1 MITKIEIDGF
11 KSFEKFSLLLQ
22 PFSAIV
28 GINASGKSNLFDA
41 IKLISLLAQ
50 TDVLSAMGQM
60 RGKPG
65 ELFRVTADGIQREMH
80 LAVEVA
86 LNRRGS
92 DSFGSAFELR
102 AQRIRYELT
111 LELRIGRNGNPTAI
125 YVAEEK
131 CFPIAKRMET
141 HAVLKQRKLQYSR
154 RTALIETIFGIDNNP
169 RAIVVKQDGYT
180 NRGATRRG
188 RPTWL
193 PASEATRTALST
205 ITTAEFPHLYALRE
219 MLASIKFLEINPSA
233 ARRPS
238 DRFAEK
244 FLKSDASN
252 LAAALASLKHETS
265 EDYRPSGALSDISM
279 DLSSLIPSV
288 KEVIVDD
295 DSIGNEYS
303 FRIVTNDDVSFS
315 SRVVSDGTLRL
326 LALLT
331 IIDDPRSHGVLCF
344 EEPEN
349 GVHEGRIEA
358 LVSLLRMAA
367 FQFDSSD
374 ELFQVIINTHSPA
387 VMAALHDSEIVAAD
401 LVRSSDPEKNTSSL
415 RTRMRTGLVSDQ
427 LDLEQN
433 LTRSELERLLRH
445 QPGHA

>member
-41 IKLISLLAQ
+41 IKLISLLSQ
-50 TDVLSAMGQM
+50 TDVLSAMGQL

-65 ELFRVTADGIQREMH
+65 ELFRNTSDGIQREMR

-92 DSFGSAFELR
+92 DSFGSRFELR
-102 AQRIRYELT
+102 AQRLRYELG
-111 LELRIGRNGNPTAI
+111 LELRIGRNGNPTAV

-131 CFPIAKRMET
+131 CFPISKKSET
-141 HAVLKQRKLQYSR
+141 HDYLKAKKLHYLRK
-154 RTALIETIFGIDNNP
+154 ADLIETVFDSDNGP
-169 RAIVVKQDGYT
+169 RAILVKQDGYT
-180 NRGATRRG
+180 KRGATRRG

-219 MLASIKFLEINPSA
+219 MLASIKFLEINPTA

-244 FLKSDASN
+244 LLRPDASN
-252 LAAALASLKHETS
+252 LAAALANLKQETAQ
-265 EDYRPSGALSDISM
+265 DYRPSGALAEISM
-279 DLSSLIPSV
+279 DLASLIPSV
-288 KEVIVDD
+288 REVIVED

-303 FRIVTNDDVSFS
+303 FKIITGDDVSFS
-315 SRVVSDGTLRL
+315 SRVISDGTLRL

-331 IIDDPRSHGVLCF
+331 VLDDPRSRGVLCF

-358 LVSLLRMAA
+358 LVSLLRAA
-367 FQFDSSD
+367 TSQFNSTEDF
-374 ELFQVIINTHSPA
+374 FQVMINTHSPA
-387 VMAALHDSEIVAAD
+387 VMSALHDNEIIAAD
-401 LVRSSDPEKNTSSL
+401 LVRLSDPEQNKSTFK
-415 RTRMRTGLVSDQ
+415 TRMRTGLVSGQ
-427 LDLEQN
+427 LDLEYN
-433 LTRSELERLLRH
+433 LTRGELEKLLRH